1 MKTLLSAKRQISI
14 PKALCEELEMAPGSH
29 VEWEI
34 RDGLL
39 IGTPLPKD
47 AWKKL
52 RGMIPPAAAKRG
64 WKAFEDMRREERA
77 RG

>member
-1 MKTLLSAKRQISI
+1 
-14 PKALCEELEMAPGSH
+14 MAPGSH

-52 RGMIPPAAAKRG
+52 RGMIPRTAAKRG

>member
-47 AWKKL
+47 AWKNLPKMFT
-52 RGMIPPAAAKRG
+52 REEAKRG
-64 WKAFEDMRREERA
+64 WNAFLEMRREERA
-77 RG
+77 RE